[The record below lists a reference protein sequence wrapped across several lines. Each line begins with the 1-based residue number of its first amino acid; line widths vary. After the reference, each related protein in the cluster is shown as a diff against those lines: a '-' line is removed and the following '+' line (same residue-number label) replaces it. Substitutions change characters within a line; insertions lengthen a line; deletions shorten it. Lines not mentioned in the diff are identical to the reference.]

1 MLKIVILKWLTNLV
15 KKEYSL
21 LIHYLLVKKYQ
32 TSNQEKTMKKNNE
45 NWFVI
50 MSKPNQELKAIKNL
64 QNQNFDIFCPYFEK
78 EIGTTFKPSVVKEF
92 LFPSYI
98 FVKLNLENYNWL
110 KIKYTLGVKKFLS
123 MGSIPSQIE
132 KNFVEN
138 LKSFSNHEGLINS
151 NFLFFRPNEKVI
163 VTKGPF
169 RNIFG

>member
-1 MLKIVILKWLTNLV
+1 
-15 KKEYSL
+15 
-21 LIHYLLVKKYQ
+21 
-32 TSNQEKTMKKNNE
+32 MKKNNE

-50 MSKPNQELKAIKNL
+50 MCKPNQELKAIKNL

-138 LKSFSNHEGLINS
+138 LKSFSNHEGRINS

-169 RNIFG
+169 RNIFGEIVSNVGKNRIRVLLDFVTNKKTLVLDKDCILPN